1 MVSRTFTFFLAS
13 HLPSW
18 AIPQWDNNG
27 RILQRPLILD
37 RGSVMKYASDVETFP
52 SRSYR
57 RFVRA
62 HKFSLSHIKVMIA
75 VCRRVSIPNCEQ
87 VIQFVVITR
96 EIVALFDLMCWNFF
110 HPLSLDNDKRIND
123 IQSNWLFNMSRGG
136 SSMDESHN
144 GGNLTTIEQRFV
156 TQHSLECPTFFF
168 FSVWPIESENGHGSK
183 QSTPTARYRKKA
195 KQPYITPLFCF
206 RLVSTLPNLIIMTL
220 PEKRWK

>member
-1 MVSRTFTFFLAS
+1 
-13 HLPSW
+13 
-18 AIPQWDNNG
+18 
-27 RILQRPLILD
+27 
-37 RGSVMKYASDVETFP
+37 
-52 SRSYR
+52 
-57 RFVRA
+57 
-62 HKFSLSHIKVMIA
+62 MIA

-144 GGNLTTIEQRFV
+144 GGNLKTIEQRFV
-156 TQHSLECPTFFF
+156 TQHSLDCPTFFF

-183 QSTPTARYRKKA
+183 QSTPTARYRKKLNSLTSRRCSVFVWCPLSA
-195 KQPYITPLFCF
+195 ESNYHDIT
-206 RLVSTLPNLIIMTL
+206 RKTVKIMD
-220 PEKRWK
+220 PHREH

>member
-37 RGSVMKYASDVETFP
+37 RGSVMKYASDVEIFP

-144 GGNLTTIEQRFV
+144 GGNLKTIEQRFV
-156 TQHSLECPTFFF
+156 TQHSLDCPTFFF
-168 FSVWPIESENGHGSK
+168 SPSDQLKVKTDTG
-183 QSTPTARYRKKA
+183 
-195 KQPYITPLFCF
+195 
-206 RLVSTLPNLIIMTL
+206 PNNRHRPRVT
-220 PEKRWK
+220 EKS